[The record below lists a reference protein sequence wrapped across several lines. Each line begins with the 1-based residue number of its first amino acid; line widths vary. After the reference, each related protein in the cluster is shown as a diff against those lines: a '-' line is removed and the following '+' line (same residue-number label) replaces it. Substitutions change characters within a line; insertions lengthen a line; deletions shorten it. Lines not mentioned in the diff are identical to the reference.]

1 MNSDQVLEALNHIAS
16 TSSKNEKLAL
26 LKHYQADKGF
36 FSEILRLAY
45 DPFIVFGLLPKA
57 DDAGTGELMFD
68 EVDTIEFLFKLNNR
82 DLTGN
87 AAREALRSQLA
98 QLSQKSGELLIRI
111 LRKDLRAGFSEGSI
125 NKVAPGLVPI
135 FPYQRCS
142 LAKDVKL
149 DTWPWEKGIYSQ
161 EKADGMFANGTNLE
175 AKFFLSS
182 RQGTPL
188 PMEHFADLAEEMQQ
202 LIKEVQYHGELLVER
217 DGVILPREIGNGIL
231 NSVAKGGSF
240 AENEKPVYLI
250 WDFIPFSAVC
260 AKGKFEAAYQRRITL
275 IKTMLDKFKLKY
287 VRMIETRI
295 VHSLEEAYEHFFEL
309 LKQGKEGTIIKHPE
323 GHWKDGTSKEQV
335 KLKLEADCE
344 LVVTAINEGKLG
356 SKNEGRAGALS
367 CMSACGKLVV
377 DVAIKNEKMRD
388 EVDANPSEWLGKIIT
403 VRANAILKPSESNFH
418 HSLFLPRMVDDH
430 YRLDKTEA
438 DDLTRIQSQFDNA
451 IQGK

>member
-1 MNSDQVLEALNHIAS
+1 MNSDQVLEALDQVAA

-26 LKHYQADKGF
+26 LKSFKADTGLL
-36 FSEILRLAY
+36 SEILRLAY
-45 DPFIVFGLLPKA
+45 DPFMVFGLLPKA
-57 DDAGTGELMFD
+57 DDVGTGELMFD
-68 EVDTIEFLFKLNNR
+68 EVDTLEFLLKLNNR

-87 AAREALRSQLA
+87 AAREELRSQLA
-98 QLSQKSGELLIRI
+98 QLSQKSGDLLIRI
-111 LRKDLRAGFSEGSI
+111 LRKDLRAGFSEGTI

-149 DTWPWEKGIYSQ
+149 NAWPWDKGIYSQ
-161 EKADGMFANGTNLE
+161 EKADGMFSNGTNLE
-175 AKFFLSS
+175 TKFFLSS

-188 PMEHFADLAEEMQQ
+188 PMEHFTDLANEMQQ

-344 LVVTAINEGKLG
+344 LVVTAINEGKIG

-377 DVAIKNEKMRD
+377 DVAVKNEKMRD

-403 VRANAILKPSESNFH
+403 VRANAILKPSESNCL

-438 DDLTRIQSQFDNA
+438 DDLVRIQSQFDNA